1 MVFRYGGEEFAVII
15 TETPIEKAVI
25 PLERLRKSI
34 SEYPFSYNGTKIKVT
49 VSIGVS
55 EVNKQTESV
64 HQLFENADKALYKAK
79 ENGRNQISLL

>member
-1 MVFRYGGEEFAVII
+1 MYDFFFDLGTSCENAKF
-15 TETPIEKAVI
+15 
-25 PLERLRKSI
+25 
-34 SEYPFSYNGTKIKVT
+34 PFSYNGTKIKIT